1 MKSDDVVWQVE
12 PPTAKLALNATLTGA
27 PSSMSIAMMRGE
39 CEHRQIV
46 LAAANGAAELRNIRV
61 HADADNVTPGLGARW
76 SFKQVGYV
84 NCTANADFR
93 GTTDGWFPDILLPQ
107 FLAAGTAAGAGVL
120 VELVPPKH
128 NFTHVG
134 GMERVK
140 ADLMR
145 VAEAVKAGHT
155 NRVPMGMIFEESEVA
170 RGKFEIVEVVPGS
183 SAEAAGVRAGDLLR
197 ATTAMA
203 VNWKA
208 SMEEAD
214 TGFIEADAFG
224 GKPGLQRALFNADGQ
239 TFDSVLTAL
248 SSNAEDKDGPGV
260 ATLVIERRTAPDE
273 KDASS

>member
-1 MKSDDVVWQVE
+1 MAARFAFVC
-12 PPTAKLALNATLTGA
+12 L
-27 PSSMSIAMMRGE
+27 
-39 CEHRQIV
+39 
-46 LAAANGAAELRNIRV
+46 LAAAAHAFAPSAARGARPVAPPRSAPEEVDPDAPPAYQDPTTLSFRNTKYFFGRV
-61 HADADNVTPGLGARW
+61 TVGLGPGMKPMDEILNPG
-76 SFKQVGYV
+76 FK
-84 NCTANADFR
+84 CDTSS
-93 GTTDGWFPDILLPQ
+93 L
-107 FLAAGTAAGAGVL
+107 GV
-120 VELVPPKH
+120 VELP
-128 NFTHVG
+128 
-134 GMERVK
+134 
-140 ADLMR
+140 L
-145 VAEAVKAGHT
+145 
-155 NRVPMGMIFEESEVA
+155 PMGMIFEESEVA
-170 RGKFEIVEVVPGS
+170 QGKFEIVEVVPGS